1 MILSVLRSNFRFKD
15 QCMLFSI
22 YWFLLKINV
31 PILVFGKRAFAFFWS
46 NLTTKHSNTVQ
57 NCSEHLLVWKMND
70 SITSKWTKTVGE
82 LALSVEKK
90 TIKTCFFTCAESQY
104 RQIKVKLG
112 CLSCIYVFH
121 CYMHAYWR
129 NHSDLIRSLWSI
141 VFEKKIVW

>member
-1 MILSVLRSNFRFKD
+1 MYAVLNSLIFIKNKCAYSCFWQACICIFLVKFD
-15 QCMLFSI
+15 NKTLKYCSKLLWASFS
-22 YWFLLKINV
+22 L
-31 PILVFGKRAFAFFWS
+31 
-46 NLTTKHSNTVQ
+46 
-57 NCSEHLLVWKMND
+57 KMND

-82 LALSVEKK
+82 LALSVEKN

>member
-1 MILSVLRSNFRFKD
+1 MCAVLNLLIFIKNKCAYSCFWQACICIFLVKFDNKTLKYCSKLLWASFSLKNDRFYYK
-15 QCMLFSI
+15 QV
-22 YWFLLKINV
+22 K
-31 PILVFGKRAFAFFWS
+31 
-46 NLTTKHSNTVQ
+46 
-57 NCSEHLLVWKMND
+57 
-70 SITSKWTKTVGE
+70 KTVGE

-121 CYMHAYWR
+121 CYMHAYLR
-129 NHSDLIRSLWSI
+129 NHSDLIRRLWSI

>member
-1 MILSVLRSNFRFKD
+1 MYAVLNLLIFIKNKCAYSCFWQACICIFLVKFDNKTLKY
-15 QCMLFSI
+15 CSKLLWASFS
-22 YWFLLKINV
+22 L
-31 PILVFGKRAFAFFWS
+31 
-46 NLTTKHSNTVQ
+46 
-57 NCSEHLLVWKMND
+57 KMND

-82 LALSVEKK
+82 LALSVEKN

-112 CLSCIYVFH
+112 CLSCIYVFR

-129 NHSDLIRSLWSI
+129 NHSDLIRCLWSK